1 MRLAP
6 LSVRATAVLLATV
19 MAGCH
24 IGNGPVVLRDF
35 QRSPPGERA
44 SDDFWADAAAWAESS
59 KSPESS
65 SFDVKLWLLPG
76 WVSGRTTSLG
86 PRAESVSDTELQFF
100 NPGLLF
106 LPLIPLWLHADTQL
120 EQRSGERSH
129 NVLTWTPLWASSR
142 AEDWPSDVPR
152 ASAWGLPLVYGQVEY
167 GREDEAPAFE
177 VHNLLWTLGPAWSRI
192 DLPDEELNAHGWGA
206 CPLLLGGP
214 GAWLWTSAHVQT
226 PEADSTVHGALNGWI
241 GYRSVDDLDEQVFRR
256 HVLAGALWYDVEESA
271 GDTVIDSRHGPL
283 WGAFGWGRSDGEP
296 ALYLLWFP
304 IEL

>member
-86 PRAESVSDTELQFF
+86 PRAESVSDTQLQFF

-120 EQRSGERSH
+120 EQRSGGRSH

-177 VHNLLWTLGPAWSRI
+177 VHNLFWTLGPAWSRI

-283 WGAFGWGRSDGEP
+283 WGAFGWGRSAGEP